1 MQSNPPILT
10 RFLLSTGLV
19 RKKQIELPI
28 KSLQDEERQQPRT
41 TQGRPAPG
49 GLSEAGM
56 ALTVP
61 AIPTK
66 VKIPRVDGTE
76 VVHTLIPASMT
87 VVGEIEIGENVV
99 FQGPVRGNITV
110 TGDHQVILTKTSSVH
125 GSIRGKAVIV
135 SCHVEGDIEAERVIL
150 TEGAAVR
157 GDIRYST
164 LAMAEG
170 ARLDG
175 RLTMVIPNVIT
186 EQPADPDPV
195 KELGIDLGA
204 NARVELNRE
213 DSATGGESTSVS
225 ELRPAAARLA

>member
-10 RFLLSTGLV
+10 RILLSAGIV
-19 RKKQIELPI
+19 RKKPAELPM
-28 KSLQDEERQQPRT
+28 KSIQDAERQQGRT
-41 TQGRPAPG
+41 PLAASPHASQP
-49 GLSEAGM
+49 EAGK
-56 ALTVP
+56 ALVP

-66 VKIPRVDGTE
+66 VKIPGVDGTE

-110 TGDHQVILTKTSSVH
+110 TGDHQVILTHTSSVH
-125 GSIRGKAVIV
+125 GNIRGKAVIV
-135 SCHVEGDIEAERVIL
+135 SCQVEGDIEAERVIL
-150 TEGAAVR
+150 TEAAAVR

-175 RLTMVIPNVIT
+175 RLTMVIPNVVA
-186 EQPADPDPV
+186 EHSANPDPI

-204 NARVELNRE
+204 NARVEVNRDE
-213 DSATGGESTSVS
+213 AGETTNVS
-225 ELRPAAARLA
+225 ELRPTAAVRTA